1 MLDKFEILIVIFI
14 LLLAFYL
21 VIFLG
26 AGKKK
31 KAEQSNEIKKYLFNV
46 RILIIVIGIFSFI
59 LWLFL

>member
-1 MLDKFEILIVIFI
+1 MLEKFEILIVIIF

-26 AGKKK
+26 TGKKK
-31 KAEQSNEIKKYLFNV
+31 KADQSNEIKKYLFNV
-46 RILIIVIGIFSFI
+46 RVLIIVIGVFSFI